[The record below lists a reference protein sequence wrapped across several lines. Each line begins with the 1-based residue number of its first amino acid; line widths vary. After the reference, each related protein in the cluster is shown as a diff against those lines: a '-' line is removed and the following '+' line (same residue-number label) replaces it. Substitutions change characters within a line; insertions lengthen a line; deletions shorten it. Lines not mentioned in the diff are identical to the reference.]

1 MNWCISEIFEIILY
15 FATHHHWDKNLGLFF
30 VLRSSLIKS
39 GTWVWECDLAAISTL
54 LDLLSVP
61 NCPHTL
67 SLHHSPVASLPH
79 GLLHSQSKAVIY
91 NMNKYFLEGK
101 ANWESIL
108 SQGER
113 AGLGL
118 EIGLMNCGDVVI
130 VENWLSRSGLST
142 NDHFRVTQL

>member
-39 GTWVWECDLAAISTL
+39 GTWVWECDLAAIFTL

-61 NCPHTL
+61 KCPHTL
-67 SLHHSPVASLPH
+67 SLDHSPVASLPH
-79 GLLHSQSKAVIY
+79 GSLHSQSKAVIY

-108 SQGER
+108 SGRESRVGVGDR
-113 AGLGL
+113 AIELWR
-118 EIGLMNCGDVVI
+118 CG
-130 VENWLSRSGLST
+130 NSRELAVKKWT
-142 NDHFRVTQL
+142 VHKWPL